1 MSTHHTFKLTIF
13 FILLATFGLYGQT
26 VYQTISDGDWQSSST
41 WQNGNVPTL
50 GNNNPVGSNVE
61 IHINHN
67 IDLTHSHLELDGDST
82 TLVQIVNGSLNTN
95 SSPKKLT
102 VKNGVFTATNSDLN
116 VELLEVH
123 DKFELYSSNIIVAN
137 GSFNLSPAYL
147 SDTSRSTFNNS
158 SIEIVNGN
166 YRNNSASNTM
176 ITSCFK
182 LNSGNYVINNGLAN
196 FSGVCINIDQGNFQI
211 KGTSA
216 VSGTIAALN
225 VNSGNLTISNN
236 STWTAQVDDYH
247 VGSSNNDIPAQHLG
261 TSQSSAWMT
270 SYFSTCSCLIAPAS
284 ANTTTIAP
292 GVWSDP
298 AIWNNGVPGSTTNV
312 TIAHDVTLNS
322 NFTVGSTGFLN
333 VSSGIQL
340 TLGGTSILTIDG
352 QLNSTGTIDGSVLL
366 RTGQSLTTN
375 IGNIADLELSMGANT
390 LTLSSD
396 AVFKTKLKLTDGTIN
411 TGGFDLILTADASAT
426 ALIEHLS
433 GTIVGDVT
441 VQQYIQNGHGHHFL
455 SSPVVAAT
463 LNELNDNVPVF
474 TAGAAV
480 PNVYYY
486 DETNPSNDCEEGWT
500 LPASTSETMVV
511 GRGYTLYFQS
521 NAGKLI
527 DIKGDLNDGSI
538 SIPLTNT
545 TSVSA
550 PLDPSC
556 DPEGWNFIGNPYA
569 SPIDLDLMSALLP
582 SSVLQ
587 SYYRWDP
594 TNKFYGSYV
603 NGVAS
608 PSNFTNIVPAFQG
621 FWVKTTA
628 NTSLVLD
635 NSVRVTDPTIS
646 GPFFKTTFVDPLL
659 RISINN
665 SQYGNET
672 VVRFNQQAT
681 NQFDLDFDAYY
692 FKNENVDGIEF
703 GTVVNGEYYHIN
715 SMLPFQSTPIDIQ
728 LYCKDKAGEQ
738 NTISLTEALNLNS
751 GDLVY
756 LLDNHLNTIHDL
768 TGSDYVYT
776 SLANDSEQRFVIRVV
791 PAMAVSTDQLE
802 TNNSIKAYQQ
812 AQQLILEQNLVFETP
827 IRIYNALGQELKTV
841 AASNDNRQLIN
852 LENLKGLLLIHYKN
866 GQAPIKFIVP

>member
-1 MSTHHTFKLTIF
+1 MSTTQIHCLVLFLCLFVSFSSH
-13 FILLATFGLYGQT
+13 GQI
-26 VYQTISDGDWQSSST
+26 YQTISDGDWQSSST
-41 WQNGNVPTL
+41 WQNGNIPVMS
-50 GNNNPVGSNVE
+50 NNNPLGPNVK
-61 IHINHN
+61 IYIDHN
-67 IDLTHSHLELDGDST
+67 IDLTHSHLELDGDTS
-82 TLVQIVNGSLNTN
+82 TLVQIVNGSLNTS

-102 VKNGVFTATNSDLN
+102 IKNGVFTATNSDLN

-123 DKFELYSSNIIVAN
+123 DKFEMYSSTIVVAN

-182 LNSGNYVINNGLAN
+182 LNSGNYIINNGLAN

-211 KGTSA
+211 KGSSV

-225 VNSGNLTISNN
+225 VTSGNLSIQNN

-247 VGSSNNDIPAQHLG
+247 VGSSNNDIPTQYLG
-261 TSQSSAWMT
+261 ISQSSAWM
-270 SYFSTCSCLIAPAS
+270 SNYFSTCSCLIAPAS
-284 ANTTTIAP
+284 SNTTTIAA
-292 GVWSDP
+292 GLWSDP

-333 VSSGIQL
+333 ISTGIQL
-340 TLGGTSILTIDG
+340 TLSGSSVLTIDG
-352 QLNSTGTIDGSVLL
+352 QLNNTGNIVSGSVLL
-366 RTGQSLTTN
+366 RSGTSYTTN
-375 IGNIADLELSMGANT
+375 LGNIDDLELSIGANT
-390 LTLSSD
+390 LTLSSNS
-396 AVFKTKLKLTDGTIN
+396 AFKTKLKLTSGTLN
-411 TGGFDLILTADASAT
+411 TGGFDVSLTADASAT
-426 ALIEHLS
+426 ALLEQLAGS
-433 GTIVGDVT
+433 IVGDVT
-441 VQQYIQNGHGHHFL
+441 VQQFVQNGHGHHFL
-455 SSPVVAAT
+455 SSPVAAAT
-463 LNELNDNVPVF
+463 LNELSDNVPVF
-474 TAGAAV
+474 TAGATV

-486 DETNPSNDCEEGWT
+486 DETNPSNDCEVGWT
-500 LPASTSETMVV
+500 LPASASENMLV
-511 GRGYTLYFQS
+511 GRGYTVYFQS
-521 NAGKLI
+521 NAGTLI
-527 DIKGDLNDGSI
+527 DIKGTLNNGAVT
-538 SIPLTNT
+538 IPLTYT
-545 TSVSA
+545 VASSP

-556 DPEGWNFIGNPYA
+556 DPDGWNFIGNPYA
-569 SPIDLDLMSALLP
+569 SPIDLDLISALVP
-582 SSVLQ
+582 SGMLQ

-594 TNKFYGSYV
+594 TGKTYGSYV

-621 FWVKTTA
+621 FWVKTNA
-628 NTSLVLD
+628 NASLVLD
-635 NSVRVTDPTIS
+635 NSVRVTDPATS
-646 GPFFKTTFVDPLL
+646 GPFFKTTFIDPLL

-672 VVRFNQQAT
+672 VIRFNQQAS
-681 NQFDLDFDAYY
+681 NQFDSDLDAYY

-703 GTVVNGEYYHIN
+703 GSIVNGEYYHIN
-715 SMLPFQSTPIDIQ
+715 SLLPYQSTALDIQ

-751 GDLVY
+751 GDIVY

-768 TGSDYVYT
+768 TASDYVYT

-791 PAMAVSTDQLE
+791 PSIAVSTDQLDSE
-802 TNNSIKAYQQ
+802 NSVKAYQQ
-812 AQQLILEQNLVFETP
+812 AQQLVLEQDLVFEEP
-827 IRIYNALGQELKTV
+827 IRLFNALGQELKTI

-852 LENLKGLLLIHYKN
+852 VENLNGLLLIYYKE
-866 GQAPIKFIVP
+866 GKAPIKFIVH